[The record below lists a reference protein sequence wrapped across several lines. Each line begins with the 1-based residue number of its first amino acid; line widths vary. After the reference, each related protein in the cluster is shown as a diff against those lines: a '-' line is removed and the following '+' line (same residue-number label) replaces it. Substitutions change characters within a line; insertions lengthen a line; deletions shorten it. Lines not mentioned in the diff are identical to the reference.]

1 MSLGLIIFLI
11 FLGLLLFII
20 EFVLIPG
27 VTIAGIGG
35 AVCLITGIVF
45 SFVSFGTA
53 TGLTV
58 LGVTLAIMIVTTYF
72 MLKAETWKKFM
83 LKTAIDSKVDTV
95 GGADGQVKVKPGD
108 RGVTVTRLVPGG
120 KVLVN
125 GEYFEAKSVDI
136 LIDPR
141 QEIEVIRIDDNKL
154 IVKPINKLT

>member
-45 SFVSFGTA
+45 AFISFGTA
-53 TGLTV
+53 TGLIV
-58 LGVTLAIMIVTTYF
+58 LGATLAVMIVTTYF

-83 LKTAIDSKVDTV
+83 LKTSLDSKVDTV
-95 GGADGQVKVKPGD
+95 GAGEGKVKPGD

-136 LIDPR
+136 LIDPK